1 MGIQEEIKQKD
12 FRSPYQKAFINIIY
26 TNNWLQE
33 KVRSLLQS
41 EDLTNQQ
48 FNVLRIL
55 RGSHPKPLSTL
66 QIRERMLDKMSDTSR
81 IVDRLMKKDLVT
93 KMTCPSDKRL
103 VDVCITSLGLEKLA
117 KIDEREILIDQS
129 LDKLSAEEAETLSTL
144 LDKIRSVEQH

>member
-33 KVRSLLQS
+33 QVRSLLQS
-41 EDLTNQQ
+41 EELTNQQ

-55 RGSHPKPLSTL
+55 RGSHPEPLSTL

-81 IVDRLMKKDLVT
+81 IVDRLMKKDFVT

-103 VDVCITSLGLEKLA
+103 VDVCITPLGLEKLA

-129 LDKLSAEEAETLSTL
+129 LNNLSAAEADTLSNL
-144 LDKIRSVEQH
+144 LDKIRAKAKD